1 MYVIKKEWL
10 VTLGVILAVTLAV
23 FFIFNRPE
31 QKYTT
36 TLKPVN
42 VTDNTLNTA
51 KSLGEFRLMR
61 EKNRSYLIESLKE
74 IGTNRKEAEVR
85 ILKILDFK
93 EKENFLEETLKARYD
108 TDVVA
113 YLQDNQAVVILK
125 KPEDDKIR
133 LEVREF
139 VAQNL
144 SYPVNKV
151 LVIFK

>member
-10 VTLGVILAVTLAV
+10 WVLGVALVLLLGLV
-23 FFIFNRPE
+23 IFNISGKE
-31 QKYTT
+31 VETT
-36 TLKPVN
+36 VKPQVIEEN
-42 VTDNTLNTA
+42 SLSTA

-74 IGTNRKEAEVR
+74 LGTNRREAEER
-85 ILKILDFK
+85 ILKILDYK
-93 EKENFLEETLKARYD
+93 EKEGFVEDTLKARYD

-113 YLQDNQAVVILK
+113 YLQEKQAVVMLK
-125 KPEDDKIR
+125 KPEDDKI
-133 LEVREF
+133 LQEIREF

-144 SYPVNKV
+144 NYPANKI

>member
-10 VTLGVILAVTLAV
+10 WVLGVALVLLLGLV
-23 FFIFNRPE
+23 IFNISGKE
-31 QKYTT
+31 VETT
-36 TLKPVN
+36 VKPQVIEEN
-42 VTDNTLNTA
+42 SLSTA

-74 IGTNRKEAEVR
+74 LGTNRREAEER
-85 ILKILDFK
+85 ILKILDYK
-93 EKENFLEETLKARYD
+93 EKEGFVEETLKARYD

-113 YLQDNQAVVILK
+113 YLQEKQAVVMLK
-125 KPEDDKIR
+125 KPEDDKI
-133 LEVREF
+133 LQEIREF

-144 SYPVNKV
+144 NYPANKI